1 MIWNNSLPSAGL
13 QKLHVEMNIHI
24 EGELQICLWRC
35 EYLARAVHVDTRDLV
50 SPGDF
55 VDFKL

>member
-1 MIWNNSLPSAGL
+1 MIWNNSLPSAG
-13 QKLHVEMNIHI
+13 LHVEMNIHI

-35 EYLARAVHVDTRDLV
+35 GYAVYVDTRDLV